1 MLAGNFSRA
10 HKRLPTMVH
19 FGLIM
24 SKVTSHDECE
34 EEIDSLPLPKNWSH
48 YVRHAVFNVIGIV
61 RIAILSSREL
71 LIQNGD
77 VLEVKIHR
85 LETEVAMLR
94 EELRIL
100 GSRMNRIP
108 PQRRPQCSPV
118 ERTAI
123 MELRAM
129 RGWSKAETARRF
141 FVSDDTIRAWL

>member
-1 MLAGNFSRA
+1 M
-10 HKRLPTMVH
+10 
-19 FGLIM
+19 
-24 SKVTSHDECE
+24 
-34 EEIDSLPLPKNWSH
+34 
-48 YVRHAVFNVIGIV
+48 IGIV

-77 VLEVKIHR
+77 VLEAKLHR
-85 LETEVAMLR
+85 LATEVAMLR

-129 RGWSKAETARRF
+129 RGWSKAETARHF
-141 FVSDDTIRAWL
+141 FSSSQTKQSRRGTVVLMMTRCYKRRHR